1 MVFKNDYKMEIREK
15 NSNYIQINQEKISK
29 TIKKSR
35 MNSNIF
41 IKFLVIF

>member
-1 MVFKNDYKMEIREK
+1 MEIREQ

-29 TIKKSR
+29 TIEKSE

-41 IKFLVIF
+41 IKFLVLF

>member
-1 MVFKNDYKMEIREK
+1 MFKIEIKEK
-15 NSNYIQINQEKISK
+15 NINYVQINQEIKSK
-29 TIKKSR
+29 TIEKSE

>member
-1 MVFKNDYKMEIREK
+1 MEIREK
-15 NSNYIQINQEKISK
+15 NSNYIQNNQEKLSK
-29 TIKKSR
+29 TIEKSE